1 MDRITFKVNGEP
13 CSVPVSSEVD
23 SDTSVNDYVRDT
35 LNLHG
40 TKFMCKEGGCGSCIV
55 NVTIPDPYTGGRRT
69 MAINSCLVSIT
80 SCQDWEIKTVEGIG
94 DRRKGYHPVQRA
106 LAEHNGTQCGFCS
119 PGWVMSMYSL
129 LESNHYDLTQLQI
142 EQSLGSNICRC
153 TGYRPILDAF
163 KTFAKDAPKPDHL
176 TEIED
181 IENLKICNKT
191 CGKQCVGKDWCLVDK
206 IENGINEV
214 KKIILKDKR
223 TFYIVYDLK
232 QIFEILNKEGDNYM
246 LIGGNT
252 GKGAYP
258 IFSYPRVLIDISRVL
273 ELKTHVVDQNLVL
286 GAATTLNDTI
296 SIFYE
301 ISHQREEFSYLAL
314 LADHITLVAHIP
326 VRNIGTIAGNL
337 MVKHRVPVFSSDLF
351 LLLETIGAVLVVV
364 DKNGMVHLVTPAE
377 FLHLDMAG
385 KLITEIRIPPYSH
398 NYRFVSFKIMPR
410 GQSAHAQVNAAFLY
424 EFHHDG
430 ETVRSARIVIG
441 GISATFVHAS
451 HTEEYVVGK
460 KIFTDEVLQGALK
473 VLEQELKPEE
483 IAGEFK
489 PEYRKKCALGLF
501 YKGLLI
507 LIPENRLNPRY
518 RSGTRRLRRTRPLSK
533 GSQEFNTNP
542 LIWPITEPSPKVDA
556 LIQCAGEAKYVNDLS
571 TQPREVFCAFVTS
584 DICTGEILEIDPS
597 PALKLPGVV
606 AFFSAK
612 DIPGPNNFLPP
623 QVPTLITKE
632 EIFSDGQIKYYDQP
646 IGVIVAETDKLANR
660 AALLVHVK
668 YKKDTRKPVLT
679 IAEAIK
685 EPNRVSLY
693 YALPARNTGANV
705 QRVIKDYNRILHQ
718 YHFSME
724 TLHSVTR
731 PSDDGLDAYI
741 SSQWPDAVQTAMSS
755 VLDIQS
761 NRISLVI
768 PRNGGGYGIKLSRAG
783 WNATTCA
790 LVTYL
795 TNRPCRFTMSIQSMM
810 RVLGKRPPVTLE
822 FEVGVDDRGEIQ
834 YLEYHMYE
842 DHGYV
847 FGDQFVIL
855 APPAIKN
862 CYENSRWSM
871 KIFNV
876 LTDTAAA
883 TWMRSPGTFEAISH
897 TEMMMEEISYV
908 LDRDP
913 VEVRRA
919 NLNPQYQEVSEML
932 DELLQDREYYKRKRE
947 VDEFNSRN
955 RWKKR
960 GIRISLMSW
969 STPIACGYQVDL
981 NVLHSDGTVIVKH
994 GAIEIGQGVN
1004 TKVIQVIA
1012 YTLNISTDMVKVKAN
1027 DSANVNSFTTGGSRS
1042 SSSVCLGAIK
1052 CCQLLLDRLSAIR
1065 ETLNNPTWALLVQ
1078 TAYLAGINLQASY
1091 YTTSNDLVIYRTG
1104 AVAMAEVELDIL
1116 TGEHEIRRV
1125 DIIEDAGTSVNPVL
1139 DIGQIEGA
1147 FIVGMGYW
1155 TTEHIIYDE
1164 HTGELLTD
1172 RTWFYHVPSWADIP
1186 LDFRTKLRKSSY
1198 NPRDVFGSK
1207 AVGEPATCLSI
1218 CVAFALREA
1227 IAASRQETG
1236 YPRTEWFH
1244 VDGPFTLEANVLSAD
1259 VRLDEFKFK

>member
-1 MDRITFKVNGEP
+1 MDRVTFKVNGEP
-13 CSVPVSSEVD
+13 CSVSSEVD
-23 SDTSVNDYVRDT
+23 SDTSVLDYVRDT
-35 LNLHG
+35 LNFHG
-40 TKFMCKEGGCGSCIV
+40 TKFMCKEGGCGACIV
-55 NVTIPDPYTGGRRT
+55 NATVPDPYTGGRRT

-142 EQSLGSNICRC
+142 EQSFGSNICRC

-176 TEIED
+176 TDIED
-181 IENLKICNKT
+181 LKICNKSCDT
-191 CGKQCVGKDWCLVDK
+191 PCDGKDWCLVDK
-206 IENGINEV
+206 DNAGTNEV
-214 KKIILKDKR
+214 KKIVLKDKR
-223 TFYIVYDLK
+223 TFYIVHDIK
-232 QIFEILNKEGDNYM
+232 QIFDILNQEGDDYM

-258 IFSYPRVLIDISRVL
+258 IFAYPRVLIDISRVL

-286 GAATTLNDTI
+286 GASTTLNDTI

-301 ISHQREEFSYLAL
+301 ISHQREEFSYLTL

-351 LLLETIGAVLVVV
+351 LLLETIGAVLVIV
-364 DKNGMVHLVTPAE
+364 DKHGTVHMVTPAE
-377 FLHLDMAG
+377 FLHLDMVG

-424 EFHHDG
+424 EFHNDG

-451 HTEEYVVGK
+451 LTEEYVVGK

-533 GSQEFNTNP
+533 GSQEYDTNP
-542 LIWPITEPSPKVDA
+542 LTWPITEPSPKVEA
-556 LIQCAGEAKYVNDLS
+556 LIQCAGEVKYVNDLP

-584 DICTGEILEIDPS
+584 DICTGEILEIDPT

-623 QVPTLITKE
+623 RVPTLIMRE
-632 EIFSDGQIKYYDQP
+632 EIFCGGQIKYYDQP
-646 IGVIVAETDKLANR
+646 IGVIVADTDKLANR

-679 IAEAIK
+679 IAEAQK
-685 EPNRVSLY
+685 DPNRVSLY
-693 YALPARNTGANV
+693 FALPARNAGANV
-705 QRVIKDYNRILHQ
+705 QRVIKDYNRISYQ

-741 SSQWPDAVQTAMSS
+741 STQWADAVQTGISS
-755 VLDIQS
+755 ALDIQS
-761 NRISLVI
+761 NRINLVI
-768 PRNGGGYGIKLSRAG
+768 PRCGGAYGLKLTRPG

-810 RVLGKRPPVTLE
+810 RVIGKRPPVTLE

-834 YLEYHMYE
+834 YLEYQLYE
-842 DHGYV
+842 DLGYT
-847 FGDQFVIL
+847 FSDQFIIL
-855 APPAIKN
+855 VSSGIKN

-871 KIFNV
+871 KVFNV
-876 LTDTAAA
+876 LTDKPTS
-883 TWMRSPGTFEAISH
+883 TWFRAPGNLEAISH

-913 VEVRRA
+913 AEVRRA
-919 NLNPQYQEVSEML
+919 NLNPQYPEVAEML
-932 DELLQDREYYKRKRE
+932 DELLQDREYYRRKRE
-947 VDEFNSRN
+947 VDEFNTRN

-960 GIRISLMSW
+960 GIRISAMSW
-969 STPIACGYQVDL
+969 GASINSGFQVDI
-981 NVLHSDGTVIVKH
+981 NILHSDGTVVLKH
-994 GAIEIGQGVN
+994 GAIEVGQGVN
-1004 TKVIQVIA
+1004 TKMIQVVA
-1012 YTLNISTDMVKVKAN
+1012 YTLNISTDFVKVKPS
-1027 DSANVNSFTTGGSRS
+1027 DSATANSYLAGTSRAS
-1042 SSSVCLGAIK
+1042 ASVCVGAIK
-1052 CCQLLLDRLSAIR
+1052 CCQVLLDRLSAIR
-1065 ETLNNPTWALLVQ
+1065 ETLNNPTWELLVQ
-1078 TAYLAGINLQASY
+1078 TAFLAGINLQTSY
-1091 YTTSNDLVIYRTG
+1091 YTTSNDLVIYRVG
-1104 AVAMAEVELDIL
+1104 GVAMAEVELDIL

-1125 DIIEDAGTSVNPVL
+1125 DIIEDAGTPVNPEI

-1147 FIVGMGYW
+1147 FIMGMGYW
-1155 TTEHIIYDE
+1155 TTELIIYDE

-1172 RTWFYHVPSWADIP
+1172 RTWFYQVPSGTDIP
-1186 LDFRTKLRKSSY
+1186 LDFRTKLRKNSY
-1198 NPRDVFGSK
+1198 NAREVLGSK
-1207 AVGEPATCLSI
+1207 AVGEPATCLAI
-1218 CVAFALREA
+1218 CVAFALRAA
-1227 IAASRQETG
+1227 IAASREETG